1 MPGGHS
7 LRDGVGIQ
15 GWAGGEGRGVGA
27 GESAGGG
34 ESDSGADRGPGGS
47 RWQLDFAV
55 SSFIM
60 PLHFYVC
67 FKLNWIVL
75 ITIQMPSICDRVL
88 GV

>member
-1 MPGGHS
+1 MPGGHG

-27 GESAGGG
+27 SESAGGG
-34 ESDSGADRGPGGS
+34 ESDSCADRSPWGS
-47 RWQLDFAV
+47 RWQMDFAV
-55 SSFIM
+55 SSFM

-67 FKLNWIVL
+67 FELNWIVL
-75 ITIQMPSICDRVL
+75 ITIQMPSVCDRVL